1 MIPVVLD
8 QEKESVKRSIQ
19 ERHVSICYDGCSRL
33 GEALVLV
40 VRFVDD
46 QWTVHQLLA
55 RLKVLAKTVNGEELA
70 VELIPVVPTFLQ
82 IKGDYVIAVRD
93 GAAVNGAAMRILKA
107 VYPKVFD
114 VTCFF
119 HALDLVGNRF
129 ELPTLDCFMQF
140 WTRLFAH
147 SCAANFKWKERT
159 GTCIR
164 SFFAT
169 R

>member
-33 GEALVLV
+33 FEAFVLV

-70 VELIPVVPTFLQ
+70 VELIHVVSTFLH
-82 IKGDYVIAVRD
+82 IKNHYVIAAMRD
-93 GAAVNGAAMRILKA
+93 GTAVKGAAMRIFKA

-114 VTCFF
+114 VI
-119 HALDLVGNRF
+119 H
-129 ELPTLDCFMQF
+129 
-140 WTRLFAH
+140 
-147 SCAANFKWKERT
+147 
-159 GTCIR
+159 
-164 SFFAT
+164 
-169 R
+169 

>member
-40 VRFVDD
+40 VHFVDD

-70 VELIPVVPTFLQ
+70 GELIHVVSTFLQ
-82 IKGDYVIAVRD
+82 IKGHYVIAAMRD
-93 GAAVNGAAMRILKA
+93 GAAVNVAAMRIFKA

-114 VTCFF
+114 VTCFC
-119 HALDLVGNRF
+119 HAIDLIGNRF
-129 ELPTLDCFMQF
+129 
-140 WTRLFAH
+140 
-147 SCAANFKWKERT
+147 
-159 GTCIR
+159 
-164 SFFAT
+164 
-169 R
+169 